1 MHADLGDRLVRGLV
15 RGGVWPRACGLEE
28 PMICRGFAVTPAIP
42 AEIAHR
48 EALRLPQP
56 RSQPGLSHP

>member
-28 PMICRGFAVTPAIP
+28 PMICRGFAVKPAIHER
-42 AEIAHR
+42 AT
-48 EALRLPQP
+48 
-56 RSQPGLSHP
+56 SHPGAGLRRQAGG